1 MSLPYYK
8 INKTQEDK
16 IFFHSHIG
24 YFNFWDK
31 YLFLNA
37 GFDDICVILVNR
49 PKTPIAGYKATD
61 EQNESFRRHIDTSYY
76 EREPK
81 QMFEDFP
88 ELTSKKQYIR
98 RV

>member
-8 INKTQEDK
+8 INKTQENK
-16 IFFHSHIG
+16 AFFRSHIG

-31 YLFLNA
+31 YLILNA
-37 GFDDICVILVNR
+37 GFNDIFVILVNR
-49 PKTPIAGYKATD
+49 PKTPITVCKATD
-61 EQNESFRRHIDTSYY
+61 EQNETFKQYIDTSYY

-88 ELTSKKQYIR
+88 ELTNENNI
-98 RV
+98 